1 MITINGKQVVFEE
14 GQTVLEAAKNA
25 GIIIPTLCTHSE
37 LEPFGACRLCIVKVE
52 GLRGFPTSCT
62 TLVKDGMVI
71 TTEDEEL
78 LRLRKNVL
86 EMLLLEHPNSCIVC
100 NDREECEE
108 CHILPSKAGRVTG
121 CRFCPNRTNCEVRD
135 ISDSLGVK
143 ELRLPFMYKGLPM
156 ERDDPFFDRDYNLC
170 ILCGR
175 CVRVCQDIRGA
186 GTLAFTQRSSRTKVG
201 TAFDK
206 LHLDS
211 NCGFC
216 GACIDV
222 CPTGSL
228 SARGSK
234 WYGDADDCTESVC
247 MLCSVGCR
255 FRFESKWNRVMGAI
269 PVEDGHTKGQACSR
283 GRFCIPALLNG
294 PDRLKQPMVR
304 MNERLV
310 PVSWEDAIA
319 HVADRLR
326 EYEPEEIGIIASPY
340 LTNESA
346 YMLQKFARAVLG
358 TNNIGLANGD
368 FATRILDTIGTG
380 SHANPV
386 DGKIGIIEKSKWII
400 ILGNRLLLPPNAL
413 IPSIYRAKK
422 KDAKVVLIDFDEK
435 TIAPLK
441 VIDLHYTLRPSE
453 TLKLL
458 YGIIHRLFKSN
469 PDIANGHENQEAFAE
484 SVTGI
489 NLENLESVSDKV
501 GEISDII
508 RGGKG
513 SVIFGEDALQISE
526 PEEMLKAIM
535 NTLTLAGSPEGFVPS
550 YEEGNVDG
558 VCEMGALG
566 TYLPGHAPVARSE
579 NVARFSEYWDADLP
593 EEGGKDIEQM
603 VAGGVKALYLMEPA
617 DIGDIDKVDF
627 LVLQDIYPSK
637 IMEKADIVLPACA
650 FTEESGTVTSFERRL
665 LSVSQAVRPQ
675 GSAWPDWRIL
685 CELARGM
692 GAKGFDH
699 ETSSDILEEI
709 REFVPQKVEN
719 GFITSGNRAP
729 GLMPFQMRTAKDLPQ
744 KGPRFKYRGADIIQR
759 VEDFRIQIER
769 SGGQ

>member
-1 MITINGKQVVFEE
+1 MITINGKQVAFEE
-14 GQTVLEAAKNA
+14 GQTVLDAATNA

-71 TTEDEEL
+71 TTEDDEL

-86 EMLLLEHPNSCIVC
+86 EMLLLEHPNSCIIC

-108 CHILPSKAGRVTG
+108 CHIAPSKAGRVTG
-121 CRFCPNRTNCEVRD
+121 CRFCPNKTNCEVRD
-135 ISDSLGVK
+135 ISDSLGLK
-143 ELRLPFMYKGLPM
+143 DLRLPFMYKGLPM

-206 LHLDS
+206 LHMDS

-216 GACIDV
+216 GACVDV

-234 WYGDADDCTESVC
+234 WYGDADECTESVC
-247 MLCSVGCR
+247 MLCSVGCG
-255 FRFESKWNRVMGAI
+255 FSFESKWNRVMGAI
-269 PVEDGHTKGQACSR
+269 PIEDGHTKGQACSR

-304 MNERLV
+304 INERLV
-310 PVSWEDAIA
+310 PMSWEDAIA
-319 HVADRLR
+319 HVADKLG
-326 EYEPEEIGIIASPY
+326 EYEPEEIGIIASSF

-346 YMLQKFARAVLG
+346 YILQKFARAVLG
-358 TNNIGLANGD
+358 TNNIGLANGG
-368 FATRILDTIGTG
+368 FVTRILNTIGAG
-380 SHANPV
+380 GYAHSGN
-386 DGKIGIIEKSKWII
+386 GKIGIIEKSKWIV

-422 KDAKVVLIDFDEK
+422 KGAKVVLIDFDK
-435 TIAPLK
+435 NAKAPLK
-441 VIDLHYTLRPSE
+441 IIDLHYTLRPSE
-453 TLKLL
+453 TLNLL

-469 PDIANGHENQEAFAE
+469 PDVAKGHENHEAFAE
-484 SVTGI
+484 SIKSMAV
-489 NLENLESVSDKV
+489 ENLEGVSDKV
-501 GEISDII
+501 EELSRIIGGGE
-508 RGGKG
+508 G
-513 SVIFGEDALQISE
+513 SIIFGEDALYISE
-526 PEEMLKAIM
+526 PEEILKAIM
-535 NTLTLAGSPEGFVPS
+535 NTLTLAGSPKGFVPY
-550 YEEGNVDG
+550 YEEGNANG
-558 VCEMGALG
+558 VCDMGALG
-566 TYLPGHAPVARSE
+566 QYLPGHAPVVRSE
-579 NVARFSEYWDADLP
+579 NVDRFSEFWDVDLP
-593 EEGGKDIEQM
+593 DEKGKGIEQILN
-603 VAGGVKALYLMEPA
+603 GGVKALYLTEPA
-617 DIGDIDKVDF
+617 DIENIDKVDF

-637 IMEKADIVLPACA
+637 IMEKADVVLPACA

-665 LSVSQAVRPQ
+665 LSVNRAVRTQ
-675 GSAWPDWRIL
+675 ASAWPDWRII
-685 CELARGM
+685 CELAGEM

-709 REFVPQKVEN
+709 REFVPLKVEN
-719 GFITSGNRAP
+719 GFVTSGNRAP
-729 GLMPFQMRTAKDLPQ
+729 GLLPFVMKQAEDMPQP
-744 KGPRFKYRGADIIQR
+744 GPRFRYRGADIIKR
-759 VEDFRIQIER
+759 VEDFRIQMQG
-769 SGGQ
+769 GGQ